1 MGYGLMGLFDPMYLI
16 IIGPTILLSLWAQSK
31 VKGAYNKWSKVRI
44 QRNMTGAQAAYDM
57 LSKEGITDVRIEQ
70 VKGWLS
76 DHYDP
81 TQKVLRLS
89 PQVYNGNSVASVG
102 IACHEAGHAL
112 QHARKY
118 PFLGLRS
125 LLVPAANIGSRLSW
139 IIIFA
144 GMLLGLAGLA
154 KVGVLLFGFVVLFQ
168 LVTLP
173 VEFNASSRAKSALQ
187 FNGILSTQQEI
198 DGVNKVLDAAAMTY
212 VAATIAALGQLL
224 YFALRVFGGSRDD

>member
-16 IIGPTILLSLWAQSK
+16 IIGPTILLSLWAQAK
-31 VKGAYNKWSKVRI
+31 VKGAYAKWSKINI
-44 QRNMTGAQAAYDM
+44 QRNLTGAQAAYDM
-57 LSKEGITDVRIEQ
+57 LNKEGLNDVKIEQ
-70 VKGWLS
+70 ISGWLS

-81 TQKVLRLS
+81 SQKVLRLS
-89 PQVYNGNSVASVG
+89 PEVYNGRNVASVG

-112 QHARKY
+112 QHAHHY
-118 PFLGLRS
+118 AFLGLRS
-125 LLVPAANIGSRLSW
+125 LLVPAASIGSRLSW

-144 GMLLGLAGLA
+144 GMLLGFAGLA
-154 KVGVLLFGFVVLFQ
+154 KLGVILFGFVVLFQ

-187 FNGILSTQQEI
+187 FNGILSTQTEI
-198 DGVNKVLDAAAMTY
+198 EGVNKVLDAAAMTY

-224 YFALRVFGGSRDD
+224 YFALRVFGNSRDD